1 MESLYE
7 PDANLSLSVYFN
19 TIGTMT
25 CNVEPWKMFHD
36 SIVRTCGTT
45 TVGQLKL
52 MRSNDI
58 DTALSACGMSNG
70 FKTVLSSYLVRHG
83 ATPFVF
89 GGDVKLA
96 TQTDSKTYAKKYNS
110 QAGRPSLGNE
120 LGPAEVSKLKF
131 PPGLFTGIACGQG
144 VPMKGKGKHSTEAVA
159 NRVWAWAV
167 AQWGNLH
174 VDHIFLE
181 HMETLLDEKWPKLKP
196 WGGKDRVWYTIIK
209 NRFGNAREAG
219 DKAYAGV
226 EIPGIDMT
234 SPAKRLLQERE
245 LNIKVNEEMRSM
257 FDVVEEP
264 TAPTAGQEAQEASDV
279 ATGHPVSF
287 SGSHIDSSFFV
298 TGVHVAQG
306 VAAGSSAPPA
316 DPHDSSADPPPY
328 DSSSNMTANDS
339 PADSP
344 GDNSHADPA
353 PPPKPRRHVSQ
364 QIAHD
369 SSDDENAH
377 APAPPPNQAANPPK
391 PPRQPPA
398 KRQRREV
405 PPPAPDAPFAESRLA
420 TDWSTLSRDEAAAVG
435 NSVADPDGL
444 GNPELNVAK
453 IFPLKDGTR
462 DWYIGTINTSARPSK
477 KHFWATFVD
486 DGAEYRMPYFP
497 KGYGTEWYL
506 VRVKTTPL
514 SPDY

>member
-7 PDANLSLSVYFN
+7 PDADLSLSVYFN

-264 TAPTAGQEAQEASDV
+264 TAPTAGQEAYRPLPFDEAV
-279 ATGHPVSF
+279 
-287 SGSHIDSSFFV
+287 
-298 TGVHVAQG
+298 GVH
-306 VAAGSSAPPA
+306 S
-316 DPHDSSADPPPY
+316 PY
-328 DSSSNMTANDS
+328 T
-339 PADSP
+339 PCL
-344 GDNSHADPA
+344 
-353 PPPKPRRHVSQ
+353 
-364 QIAHD
+364 
-369 SSDDENAH
+369 
-377 APAPPPNQAANPPK
+377 QA
-391 PPRQPPA
+391 
-398 KRQRREV
+398 
-405 PPPAPDAPFAESRLA
+405 L
-420 TDWSTLSRDEAAAVG
+420 
-435 NSVADPDGL
+435 
-444 GNPELNVAK
+444 
-453 IFPLKDGTR
+453 
-462 DWYIGTINTSARPSK
+462 
-477 KHFWATFVD
+477 
-486 DGAEYRMPYFP
+486 
-497 KGYGTEWYL
+497 
-506 VRVKTTPL
+506 
-514 SPDY
+514 

>member
-1 MESLYE
+1 
-7 PDANLSLSVYFN
+7 
-19 TIGTMT
+19 
-25 CNVEPWKMFHD
+25 
-36 SIVRTCGTT
+36 
-45 TVGQLKL
+45 
-52 MRSNDI
+52 
-58 DTALSACGMSNG
+58 
-70 FKTVLSSYLVRHG
+70 
-83 ATPFVF
+83 
-89 GGDVKLA
+89 
-96 TQTDSKTYAKKYNS
+96 
-110 QAGRPSLGNE
+110 
-120 LGPAEVSKLKF
+120 
-131 PPGLFTGIACGQG
+131 
-144 VPMKGKGKHSTEAVA
+144 
-159 NRVWAWAV
+159 
-167 AQWGNLH
+167 
-174 VDHIFLE
+174 
-181 HMETLLDEKWPKLKP
+181 
-196 WGGKDRVWYTIIK
+196 
-209 NRFGNAREAG
+209 
-219 DKAYAGV
+219 
-226 EIPGIDMT
+226 
-234 SPAKRLLQERE
+234 
-245 LNIKVNEEMRSM
+245 M

-287 SGSHIDSSFFV
+287 SGSHIDSSFFD

-328 DSSSNMTANDS
+328 ESSSNMTANDS